1 MGQKTKLIHCP
12 IAKILSTHD
21 HDSTAD
27 TVLVMPARLPLSCN
41 IGPFIMQH
49 WSLDHAGAQT

>member
-1 MGQKTKLIHCP
+1 MGQKTTLILCP

-49 WSLDHAGAQT
+49 WSLDHAGA